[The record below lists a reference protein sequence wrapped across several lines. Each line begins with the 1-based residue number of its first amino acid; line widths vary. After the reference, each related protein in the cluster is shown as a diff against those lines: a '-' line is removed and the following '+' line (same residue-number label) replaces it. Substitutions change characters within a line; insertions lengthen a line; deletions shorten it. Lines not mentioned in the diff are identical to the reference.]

1 MKKII
6 SALALILIL
15 MSACTGNE
23 TRLILDEVESYIS
36 ERPDSALTVL
46 RSMLSDNINGRED
59 NAKYALLYS
68 MALDKNTIDVTSD
81 SLISIATKW
90 YANHGSLDECLKAY
104 YYHGRVLQNARDN
117 ERAMEYFVEAEAF
130 ADKASDD
137 YTKGLLYNAMAN
149 VYMDILD
156 TQKAYDAYVLANR
169 YFRESGNLNN
179 YCKSLL
185 SIARYKSAN
194 QNYDGARSDLEEV
207 KSFWNNLS
215 PDLKVIYYKQAFFL
229 NSCISDSEQ
238 IFFDLQE
245 YIDGV
250 SPKFIDWLNVSEAYY
265 HIKDYQSALDA
276 LHKYELADVN
286 YKQNPVYHICAYEL
300 YEALNLP
307 SEALASYKN
316 YHEIVDTTTSGIV
329 NQDTRYIKERYE
341 SEITII
347 RKQKTNLLIILCSL
361 IAAAFAAGIIYL
373 ISGKLR
379 KAEKERQRFL
389 EECSY
394 LESERDS
401 LKEVMDSSCI
411 VDKEAQKIIS
421 ARLDLLNQFFSSSI
435 QSNSMKERAASREF
449 DNLVDNTDKFLQ
461 DTRMVFTGI
470 YPKFIDYLKGKG
482 LTDSQLEICCLY
494 ALGLSGKD
502 VINYT
507 RRKRHYIEN
516 MDIRSKLGLEE
527 RGQNLGG
534 YILNL
539 MKQFR

>member
-36 ERPDSALTVL
+36 ERPDSALAVL
-46 RSMLSDNINGRED
+46 QSIPAEQLKGRED

-68 MALDKNTIDVTSD
+68 MALDKNAIDVTSD

-90 YANHGSLDECLKAY
+90 YANHGSQDERLKAY

-130 ADKASDD
+130 AAKASDD

-156 TQKAYDAYVLANR
+156 TRKAYDAYVLANQ
-169 YFRESGNLNN
+169 YFRESGNINN
-179 YCKSLL
+179 YCSSLL

-194 QNYDGARSDLEEV
+194 QNYDGAKSDLEEV

-215 PDLKVIYYKQAFFL
+215 PNLKVIYYKQSFFL
-229 NSCISDSEQ
+229 NSLIGDYKQIS
-238 IFFDLQE
+238 FDVQE
-245 YIDGV
+245 YVNGV
-250 SPKFIDWLNVSEAYY
+250 NPEFIDWLNVSEAYY
-265 HIKDYQSALDA
+265 HIKDYQSALEA

-286 YKQNPVYHICAYEL
+286 YKQNPIYHICAYKL
-300 YEALNLP
+300 YEALNLHV
-307 SEALASYKN
+307 EALTSYKN
-316 YHEIVDTTTSGIV
+316 YHAIADSTTSGIV

-401 LKEVMDSSCI
+401 LKDMLESNYIMN
-411 VDKEAQKIIS
+411 EETQKVIS
-421 ARLDLLNQFFSSSI
+421 ARLDLLNEFFSSSI

-534 YILNL
+534 YIQDLL
-539 MKQFR
+539 KELK